1 MRERK
6 YQAKEIACLLA
17 KQGYAV
23 TDDTIR
29 NWYRRG
35 VRINK
40 KSRTVLVRL
49 SGVRVGGRLFFSTS
63 AVRNFFNAIGAGRVI

>member
-6 YQAKEIACLLA
+6 YQAKEIASLLV
-17 KQGYAV
+17 KQGYLV

-35 VRINK
+35 VQINK

-49 SGVRVGGRLFFSTS
+49 SGTRVGGRLFFSTS

>member
-6 YQAKEIACLLA
+6 YQAKEIASLLGQ
-17 KQGYAV
+17 KGYFV
-23 TDDTIR
+23 TDDTVR
-29 NWYRRG
+29 NWHQRG

-40 KSRTVLVRL
+40 KSRTVVVRL